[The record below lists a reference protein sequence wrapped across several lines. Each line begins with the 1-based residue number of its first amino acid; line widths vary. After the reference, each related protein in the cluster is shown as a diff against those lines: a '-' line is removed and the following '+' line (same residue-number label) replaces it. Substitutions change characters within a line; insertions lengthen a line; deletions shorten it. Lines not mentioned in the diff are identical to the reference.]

1 VGRRFAKEGLMGF
14 IKLVVFGF
22 IGLTVIYFSVS
33 LYSRS
38 VRKERL
44 EDDFDETNPGGG
56 EPGAR
61 DAFVTAGL
69 QAYDA
74 SIRPKLIG
82 LVYVVP
88 TVVLGTI
95 IYLINTN

>member
-1 VGRRFAKEGLMGF
+1 MGF

-22 IGLTVIYFSVS
+22 IGLTVIYFSIS

-44 EDDFDETNPGGG
+44 ENEFDENHPDGG

-61 DAFVTAGL
+61 DAFISEGL
-69 QAYDA
+69 QAYDS

-82 LVYVVP
+82 LVYVIP
-88 TVVLGTI
+88 TVVVATI
-95 IYLINTN
+95 AYTINAN

>member
-1 VGRRFAKEGLMGF
+1 MGF

-22 IGLTVIYFSVS
+22 IGLTVIYLSIS
-33 LYSRS
+33 LFSRS

-44 EDDFDETNPGGG
+44 EDAFDEAHPDGGAA
-56 EPGAR
+56 GAR
-61 DAFVTAGL
+61 DAFIAEGL
-69 QAYDA
+69 AAYDA

-88 TVVLGTI
+88 TVVIGTI
-95 IYLINTN
+95 IYLVNMN

>member
-1 VGRRFAKEGLMGF
+1 MGF

-44 EDDFDETNPGGG
+44 EDEFDAENPDGDR
-56 EPGAR
+56 EAR
-61 DAFVTAGL
+61 DAFVTEGL
-69 QAYDA
+69 KAYDA

-88 TVVLGTI
+88 TLAIGAIV
-95 IYLINTN
+95 YMINAN

>member
-1 VGRRFAKEGLMGF
+1 MGF
-14 IKLVVFGF
+14 IKLVIFGF
-22 IGLTVIYFSVS
+22 IGLSVIYFSVS

-44 EDDFDETNPGGG
+44 EDQFAEENPDGGA
-56 EPGAR
+56 PGAR
-61 DAFVTAGL
+61 DAFVTEGM
-69 QAYDA
+69 QDYYS

-88 TVVLGTI
+88 TVVIAAI
-95 IYLINTN
+95 IYTINAN

>member
-1 VGRRFAKEGLMGF
+1 MGF

-22 IGLTVIYFSVS
+22 IGLSIIYASLS

-38 VRKERL
+38 VHKESL
-44 EDDFDETNPGGG
+44 EDRFDEENPGNTDKA
-56 EPGAR
+56 AR
-61 DAFVTAGL
+61 DAYVDAGMV
-69 QAYDA
+69 AYSK

-88 TVVLGTI
+88 TVAVAVI
-95 IYLINTN
+95 AYIINTN

>member
-1 VGRRFAKEGLMGF
+1 MAF

-22 IGLTVIYFSVS
+22 LALTVIYFSVS
-33 LYSRS
+33 LFARS

-44 EDDFDETNPGGG
+44 EKEFDAAHPEGGAQ
-56 EPGAR
+56 GAR
-61 DAFVTAGL
+61 DAHVATGL
-69 QAYDA
+69 QEYDS

-88 TVVLGTI
+88 TVVIGAI
-95 IYLINTN
+95 IYAINYS

>member
-1 VGRRFAKEGLMGF
+1 MGF

-22 IGLTVIYFSVS
+22 IGLSIIYLSVS

-38 VRKERL
+38 IRKERL
-44 EDDFDETNPGGG
+44 EDQFDEDQPDTG
-56 EPGAR
+56 EGDAR
-61 DAFVTAGL
+61 DAFVAQGL
-69 QAYDA
+69 QAYDM

-88 TVVLGTI
+88 TVAIAAI
-95 IYLINTN
+95 IYTINAN

>member
-1 VGRRFAKEGLMGF
+1 MSF

-22 IGLTVIYFSVS
+22 IGLSVIYLSVS

-44 EDDFDETNPGGG
+44 EKSFDADNPDGG
-56 EPGAR
+56 ETGAR
-61 DAFVTAGL
+61 DAFVAEGML
-69 QAYDA
+69 AYNN

-88 TVVLGTI
+88 TVVIAAIVYTI
-95 IYLINTN
+95 NAN

>member
-1 VGRRFAKEGLMGF
+1 MGF

-22 IGLTVIYFSVS
+22 LGLSVIYFSVS
-33 LYSRS
+33 IYSRS

-44 EDDFDETNPGGG
+44 EDEFDADNPDGGA
-56 EPGAR
+56 PGAR
-61 DAFVTAGL
+61 DAFVADGL
-69 QAYDA
+69 KSYDA

-88 TVVLGTI
+88 TVAIGAIV
-95 IYLINTN
+95 YMINAN

>member
-1 VGRRFAKEGLMGF
+1 MGF
-14 IKLVVFGF
+14 IKLVIFGF
-22 IGLTVIYFSVS
+22 VGLTVIYFSVS
-33 LYSRS
+33 LFSRS

-44 EDDFDETNPGGG
+44 ENSFDAENPDGG

-61 DAFVTAGL
+61 DAFVAEGIA
-69 QAYDA
+69 AYDS

-88 TVVLGTI
+88 TVVIGAI
-95 IYLINTN
+95 IYAINAN

>member
-1 VGRRFAKEGLMGF
+1 MGF

-38 VRKERL
+38 LRKERL
-44 EDDFDETNPGGG
+44 EDEFDAEHPEGSA
-56 EPGAR
+56 PDAR
-61 DAFVTAGL
+61 DAFVAEGL
-69 QAYDA
+69 KAYDA

-88 TVVLGTI
+88 TVVIGAI
-95 IYLINTN
+95 VFMINAR

>member
-1 VGRRFAKEGLMGF
+1 MGF

-22 IGLTVIYFSVS
+22 IGLSIIYLSISV
-33 LYSRS
+33 YSRS

-44 EDDFDETNPGGG
+44 EKRFDSEHPDGG
-56 EPGAR
+56 EAGAR
-61 DAFVTAGL
+61 DAFITDGMN
-69 QAYDA
+69 AYNS

-88 TVVLGTI
+88 TVAIAI
-95 IYLINTN
+95 IAYTINTN

>member
-1 VGRRFAKEGLMGF
+1 MAF

-44 EDDFDETNPGGG
+44 EKAFDEARPDGG

-61 DAFVTAGL
+61 DAHVAEGME
-69 QAYDA
+69 AYNN

-88 TVVLGTI
+88 TVVIGTI
-95 IYLINTN
+95 IYVINAN

>member
-1 VGRRFAKEGLMGF
+1 MGF
-14 IKLVVFGF
+14 IKLVIFGF

-33 LYSRS
+33 LFSRS

-44 EDDFDETNPGGG
+44 EDAFDADNPDGGA
-56 EPGAR
+56 PGAR
-61 DAFVTAGL
+61 DTFVAEGM
-69 QAYDA
+69 QAYHN

-88 TVVLGTI
+88 TVVIAAIVYTI
-95 IYLINTN
+95 NAN

>member
-1 VGRRFAKEGLMGF
+1 MGF

-22 IGLTVIYFSVS
+22 IGLSVIYLSVS
-33 LYSRS
+33 IYSRS

-44 EDDFDETNPGGG
+44 EDTFDAENPDGGA
-56 EPGAR
+56 PGAR
-61 DAFVTAGL
+61 DTFIAEGM
-69 QAYDA
+69 QAYNS

-88 TVVLGTI
+88 TVVVGAI
-95 IYLINTN
+95 IYTINAN

>member
-1 VGRRFAKEGLMGF
+1 MGF
-14 IKLVVFGF
+14 IKLVIFGF
-22 IGLTVIYFSVS
+22 VGLTVIYFSVS

-44 EDDFDETNPGGG
+44 ENSFDEENPDGGA
-56 EPGAR
+56 PGAR
-61 DAFVTAGL
+61 DAFVVAGIE
-69 QAYDA
+69 AYDS

-88 TVVLGTI
+88 TVVIGTI
-95 IYLINTN
+95 IYVINAN

>member
-1 VGRRFAKEGLMGF
+1 MGF

-44 EDDFDETNPGGG
+44 EDEFDAENPDGDRD
-56 EPGAR
+56 AR

-88 TVVLGTI
+88 TLAIGAIV
-95 IYLINTN
+95 YMINAN